1 MAENKLVIEIYRNK
15 SIDEL
20 SKVLADPSE
29 KADSGSAAAAVGALA
44 ASMLSRAVSMNE
56 TDGLDDEKQEW
67 TVRNAEILR
76 SYMVKLVDE
85 DIKCRGP
92 LRRAL
97 KEGDPRNIEAAS
109 QAAVCIC
116 LEIVNM
122 MGKCLELVEERL
134 GVLKPEAEARFY
146 LIQSADLAYAA
157 SLAAGQYILMMG
169 SRSPDDTY
177 RYIIR
182 RENELTM
189 QEQKARLDRSLGC

>member
-1 MAENKLVIEIYRNK
+1 MAENKLIIEIYRNK

-20 SKVLADPSE
+20 SKALADPSE

-56 TDGLDDEKQEW
+56 TDGLDAEKQEW

-134 GVLKPEAEARFY
+134 GVLKPEAEAHFY

-189 QEQKARLDRSLGC
+189 QEQKARLDRIRGC

>member
-1 MAENKLVIEIYRNK
+1 MAENKLIIEIYRNK

-20 SKVLADPSE
+20 SKALADPSE

-56 TDGLDDEKQEW
+56 TDGLDAEKQEW

-122 MGKCLELVEERL
+122 MGKCLELVEERQR
-134 GVLKPEAEARFY
+134 VANHR
-146 LIQSADLAYAA
+146 ISDLAYAA

-189 QEQKARLDRSLGC
+189 QEQKARLDRIRGC

>member
-1 MAENKLVIEIYRNK
+1 MAENKLIIEIYRNK

-20 SKVLADPSE
+20 SKALADPSE

-56 TDGLDDEKQEW
+56 TDGLDAEKQEW

-134 GVLKPEAEARFY
+134 GVLKLEAEARFY
-146 LIQSADLAYAA
+146 LVQSADLAYAA

-189 QEQKARLDRSLGC
+189 QEQKARLDRIRGC